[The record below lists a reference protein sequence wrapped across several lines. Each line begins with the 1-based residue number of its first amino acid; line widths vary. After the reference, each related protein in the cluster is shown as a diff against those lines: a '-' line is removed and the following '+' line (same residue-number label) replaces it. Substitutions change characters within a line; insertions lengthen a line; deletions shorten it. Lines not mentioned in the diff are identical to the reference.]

1 MLRNLEAKI
10 AGAVE
15 GAFGRAFK
23 SRVQPVE
30 LARKLAKEMSDNKV
44 VSVSHVYVPNE
55 YAVYLSG
62 EDREQFRSYENALK
76 KELSDYLL
84 EHARREGL
92 ALVTRPRVGLE
103 TDERLRTGEFGIQAW
118 LSAEALGEV
127 ERAAEPGD
135 GAAAA
140 SAAAAA
146 DFGHTMVY
154 SPDRAP
160 RKLEVPPETP
170 QTSRAMLVG
179 EGSRTILSGDRLLV
193 GRSRDCDLVLDDPNV
208 SRRHMELRRD
218 RAGWTAVDLGS
229 TNGMKVNGRRVGE
242 APLEAGDEIAVGVS
256 RLTFEL
262 E

>member
-1 MLRNLEAKI
+1 MSMLRNLEEKI

-30 LARKLAKEMSDNKV
+30 LARKLAKEMEDNKT
-44 VSVSHVYVPNE
+44 VSVSHTYVPNE
-55 YAVYLSG
+55 YAVYLSPS
-62 EDREQFRSYENALK
+62 DHAQFENYEGALS

-103 TDERLRTGEFGIQAW
+103 TDSRLRTGEFGIQAW
-118 LSAEALGEV
+118 LAGE
-127 ERAAEPGD
+127 GHD
-135 GAAAA
+135 
-140 SAAAAA
+140 AA
-146 DFGHTMVY
+146 DAAVPVGPTPDHGHTMVY
-154 SPDRAP
+154 GPDREP
-160 RKLEVPPETP
+160 RKLETPPPPPAME
-170 QTSRAMLVG
+170 RAILAG
-179 EGSRTILSGDRLLV
+179 EGRRTVLSGDRLLV
-193 GRSRDCDLVLDDPNV
+193 GRSRDCDLVIDDPNV

-218 RAGWTAVDLGS
+218 RAGWVAVDLGS
-229 TNGMKVNGRRVGE
+229 TNGVKVNGRRVEE

-256 RLTFEL
+256 LLTFEV

>member
-1 MLRNLEAKI
+1 MSMLRNLEAKI

-30 LARKLAKEMSDNKV
+30 LARKLAKEMDDNKT
-44 VSVSHVYVPNE
+44 VSVSHTYVPNE
-55 YAVYLSG
+55 YAVYLSPA
-62 EDREQFRSYENALK
+62 DHEQFHNYEGALQ

-92 ALVTRPRVGLE
+92 ALVTRPRVALE
-103 TDERLRTGEFGIQAW
+103 TDDRLRTGEFGIQAW
-118 LSAEALGEV
+118 MSDA
-127 ERAAEPGD
+127 AAEDAAPGTPVP
-135 GAAAA
+135 
-140 SAAAAA
+140 SPAA
-146 DFGHTMVY
+146 DHGHTMVY

-160 RKLEVPPETP
+160 RLLETP
-170 QTSRAMLVG
+170 APEQRDVPRALLVG
-179 EGSRTILSGDRLLV
+179 DGKRTIVSGDRMVV
-193 GRSRDCDLVLDDPNV
+193 GRSRDCDLVLEDPNV

-229 TNGMKVNGRRVGE
+229 TNGTKVNGRRVEE
-242 APLEAGDEIAVGVS
+242 APLEPGDEISVGVS
-256 RLTFEL
+256 RLRFEV